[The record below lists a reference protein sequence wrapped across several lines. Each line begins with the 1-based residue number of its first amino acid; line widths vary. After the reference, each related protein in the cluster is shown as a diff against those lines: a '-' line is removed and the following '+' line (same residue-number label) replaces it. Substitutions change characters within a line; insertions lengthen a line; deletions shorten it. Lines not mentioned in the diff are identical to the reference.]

1 MFGASKLVA
10 LILAFTL
17 GFSCA
22 GGILIGGVAIAL
34 GSFRVRDLEKYEIM
48 EIPDELFME
57 ENPNTDLLNLTAFE
71 MFDEMK
77 RLYKLGDGV
86 TINYLQ
92 SEYGLK
98 LPSAAQKFLT
108 DEAREM
114 PLKSLFSEAG
124 VKSLLATVYIG
135 YVQSFECHALD
146 STEPADPAL
155 GKEGARWFN
164 PSNGEYLTGIDETLA
179 FISLGSVVEGKLSVQ
194 GLLDDIV
201 IGDVMGYQQDENGD
215 WYKVGEDGNPEYADG
230 LIGSFIGCTITDVP
244 EKFNDL
250 KVGDVLGYHLGE
262 DGEWYTSDDVL
273 VTDMT
278 AFLADSPIND
288 IGITLQDATIGELLG
303 YKQDENGDWYKI
315 GDDGN
320 PEYAT
325 GVMAILVDC
334 DMDGAGDAINTAKIG
349 TLMGYQEKEDV
360 WYDADGEPVSGFM
373 GKIADSSL
381 VADENGEG
389 GIGDVFDTITV
400 GDLVEEEDRT
410 GIFAIIG
417 PETEINNIATEIN
430 DSIMGSPLQFFI
442 NEGLITFDKTT
453 QTSLDTLCTKHVTY
467 DESDED
473 FIKYYK
479 DHGDWVK
486 VGNKYLIPEWRTQPL
501 SDSFNYIINM
511 IIPSSPIDE

>member
-57 ENPNTDLLNLTAFE
+57 ENPKTDLLNLTAFE
-71 MFDEMK
+71 MLDEMK
-77 RLYKLGDGV
+77 RLYKMGDGV

-92 SEYGLK
+92 SEYGIK
-98 LPSAAQKFLT
+98 LPSASQKFLT

-124 VKSLLATVYIG
+124 VISLLATVYIG
-135 YVQSFECHALD
+135 YLQSFECHALD

-155 GKEGARWFN
+155 GKDGARWFN

-215 WYKVGEDGNPEYADG
+215 WYKVDEDDNPEYADG

-250 KVGDVLGYHLGE
+250 KVGDALGYHLGE
-262 DGEWYTSDDVL
+262 DGEWYTSDDVP

-278 AFLADSPIND
+278 AFLADSPIKD
-288 IGITLQDATIGELLG
+288 IGKTLQDATIGELLG

-349 TLMGYQEKEDV
+349 TLMGYQEKDDV

-373 GKIADSSL
+373 SKIADSSL
-381 VADENGEG
+381 VADEEGEG
-389 GIGDVFDTITV
+389 GVGDVLDSLTIA
-400 GDLVEEEDRT
+400 DMISEEDQND
-410 GIFAIIG
+410 GIFAILPSNTPITG
-417 PETEINNIATEIN
+417 IAGEINR
-430 DSIMGSPLQFFI
+430 SISESPLQFFI
-442 NEGLITFDKTT
+442 NEELITFDDTT
-453 QTSLDTLCTKHVTY
+453 QTSLDTLCTKYVPY
-467 DESDED
+467 DENDEK

-479 DHGDWVK
+479 DHGNWVK
-486 VGNKYLIPEWRTQPL
+486 AGNEYLIPEWRTQPL

-511 IIPSSPIDE
+511 IIPS